1 MDSGPKCHTITIK
14 FLEEN
19 IEENF
24 LDFFLL
30 GKDFLHRTQKQA
42 IQKIRKLDFTKV
54 RNVFSSNDSIKKIK
68 KGKPQT
74 GREYFQSIYLTK
86 SIYPEYIKSSYNL
99 IIKK

>member
-1 MDSGPKCHTITIK
+1 MI
-14 FLEEN
+14 
-19 IEENF
+19 
-24 LDFFLL
+24 FLL

-42 IQKIRKLDFTKV
+42 IQKIRKLDFTKE
-54 RNVFSSNDSIKKIK
+54 RNVFFSKDSIRKIK

-99 IIKK
+99 IIKNRHKIQVAISPNKHIKANRIYIIS